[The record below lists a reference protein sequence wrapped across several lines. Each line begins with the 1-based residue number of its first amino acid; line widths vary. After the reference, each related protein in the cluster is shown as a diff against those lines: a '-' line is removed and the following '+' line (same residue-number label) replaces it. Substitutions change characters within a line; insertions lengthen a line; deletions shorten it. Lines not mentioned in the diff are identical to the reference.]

1 MIERLRFPD
10 AFDRD
15 LRLLTYSM
23 SIRRVTMGFV
33 MLIRSIYF
41 ALLGFTPVQIGLLLS
56 IGTFVSA
63 LHHISFGMLSD
74 RFGRKPFILLGAV
87 FSLLRLVIFAVSRD
101 FWMLAL
107 GQGLGAMG
115 EGAGAGQ
122 PVMSGYIADRTS
134 RQDRGSVF
142 STMAIT
148 NGLASTIGSLM
159 AGLPLIFQN
168 TLHLNEVVSHSMLFW
183 LGAIIS
189 LPSMLLLLPLSE
201 TPRQTEPGARERTR
215 TNDPDRDRNW
225 GVIAKFSLVRSTS
238 GVGWGF
244 IQSLMS
250 LYFFTQFGVGGEVLG
265 PVTSLA
271 RLLSVFTYTLA
282 PAMVRRWGEVR
293 PLIASRVLSAV
304 LAIAL
309 SVTASY
315 LPAIFLFVA
324 LRVVIMSTMPI
335 RQTFAAG
342 MVDPQ
347 DTATAIGI
355 SNFARMGL
363 RTIAPTVAGF
373 MFETISP
380 ALPFASGAIFL
391 LGNAYLYRV
400 WFQPGEESPISISCS
415 PSGG

>member
-1 MIERLRFPD
+1 MIQRLRFPD
-10 AFDRD
+10 TFDRD
-15 LRLLTYSM
+15 LRLLSYSM
-23 SIRRVTMGFV
+23 SVRRVTMGFT

-41 ALLGFTPVQIGLLLS
+41 ALLGFSPVQIGLLLS

-74 RFGRKPFILLGAV
+74 RFGRKPFIVMGGV
-87 FSLLRLVIFAVSRD
+87 FSLLRLVIFAISRD
-101 FWMLAL
+101 FWILAL
-107 GQGLGAMG
+107 GQGIGAMG

-122 PVMSGYIADRTS
+122 PVVSGYIADKTS
-134 RQDRGSVF
+134 RQDRGQVF
-142 STMAIT
+142 STLAIT
-148 NGLASTIGSLM
+148 NGLASTLGSLM

-168 TLHLNEVVSHSMLFW
+168 TMHMDEVTAHGMLFW

-189 LPSMLLLLPLSE
+189 IPSLLLLLPLRDVQ
-201 TPRQTEPGARERTR
+201 RQTGAGLEESADATSG
-215 TNDPDRDRNW
+215 DRDRNW

-250 LYFFTQFGVGGEVLG
+250 LYFFTQFGAGGEVLG
-265 PVTSLA
+265 PITSLA

-293 PLIASRVLSAV
+293 PLIVTRVISAA

-309 SVTASY
+309 SLTPWY
-315 LPAIFLFVA
+315 FPAILLLIA

-335 RQTFAAG
+335 RQTLAAG
-342 MVDPQ
+342 IVDQ
-347 DTATAIGI
+347 RDTATAIGI

-363 RTIAPTVAGF
+363 RTVAPTVAGY
-373 MFETISP
+373 MFEVISP
-380 ALPFASGAIFL
+380 SMPFASGAIFL
-391 LGNAYLYRV
+391 VVNAFLYRA
-400 WFQPGEESPISISCS
+400 WFRPKKEERGSAPDR
-415 PSGG
+415 

>member
-1 MIERLRFPD
+1 MIQRLRFPD

-23 SIRRVTMGFV
+23 SIRRITMGFT

-41 ALLGFTPVQIGLLLS
+41 ALLGFSPVQIGLLLS
-56 IGTFVSA
+56 LGTFVSA
-63 LHHISFGMLSD
+63 LHHISFGVLSD
-74 RFGRKPFILLGAV
+74 RFGRKPFIVMGGV
-87 FSLLRLVIFAVSRD
+87 FSLLRLVIFAISRD

-122 PVMSGYIADRTS
+122 PVVSGFIADRTG
-134 RQDRGSVF
+134 RRERGQIF
-142 STMAIT
+142 STLAIS
-148 NGLASTIGSLM
+148 NGLASTVGSLM

-168 TLHLNEVVSHSMLFW
+168 TLRLDEVAAHGMLFW
-183 LGAIIS
+183 LGVILSIPS
-189 LPSMLLLLPLSE
+189 LLLLLPLRDVE
-201 TPRQTEPGARERTR
+201 RQVDVGQKKSLDDAPG
-215 TNDPDRDRNW
+215 DRDKNW

-238 GVGWGF
+238 GLGWGF

-265 PVTSLA
+265 PVVSLA
-271 RLLSVFTYTLA
+271 RLFSVFTYMLA
-282 PAMVRRWGEVR
+282 PAIVERWGEVR
-293 PLIASRVLSAV
+293 PLVATRVISAA

-309 SVTASY
+309 SLTPWY
-315 LPAIFLFVA
+315 TPAILLLIA

-342 MVDPQ
+342 IVDPR
-347 DTATAIGI
+347 DTATAIGV

-363 RTIAPTVAGF
+363 RTIAPTVAGY
-373 MFETISP
+373 MFEAISP
-380 ALPFASGAIFL
+380 AMPFASGALFL
-391 LGNAYLYRV
+391 VGNALLYRA
-400 WFQPGEESPISISCS
+400 WFQPKRE
-415 PSGG
+415 